1 MNRAIL
7 CAFLL
12 LAAPV
17 HAATPAPAASGGQEA
32 AAAELD
38 GHVAKLADAN
48 AMIRL
53 AAGEAIALIP
63 PDSFAALDARLQ
75 RTPEANSGPMWVVLD
90 KARKALPDTATES
103 DVLKEVLTAG
113 SSPAHRSVALFLAG
127 IRASEKQG
135 GTPGARVLVRLS
147 VDHKGIFKP
156 FTLAALKRMGDR
168 SVAALVEL
176 RRDTDKDLRTFAN
189 KTLDGMGK
197 FLPSDAVQV
206 HDPQSLADVLA
217 AFGKSKDPDAM
228 RAIVPYLNAD
238 RAPVRDAA
246 RAALGAYGEAARP
259 ILDETYSQYTGDKPG
274 ADWSAKKILDSL
286 LVAYDKVRLA
296 DVFKLFD
303 EGIAHRDKGELEEAI
318 ASFDQLL
325 ARAPQFERRAELAP
339 AYLDLA
345 RKKEGDRAASRLL
358 YAKAARLAAG
368 TPLAASIEAEL
379 LVLDTHEQLERGIA
393 DTSLLHKAL
402 ALDPNNAKAKDLL
415 ARIESDFHGKDD
427 TFRRLAL
434 AAFVGVVVTVLA
446 ILFVGKKPAKKDPP
460 ATPRRPIRI

>member
-7 CAFLL
+7 CALLL

-17 HAATPAPAASGGQEA
+17 HAGVPAPAASAQEA
-32 AAAELD
+32 SAAEFD
-38 GHVAKLADAN
+38 GHIAKLADAN
-48 AMIRL
+48 ALIRL
-53 AAGEAIALIP
+53 TAGDAIALTP
-63 PDSFAALDARLQ
+63 PDSFAALEARLL

-90 KARKALPDTATES
+90 KARKALPETATEA
-103 DVLKEVLTAG
+103 DVLKGVLEAG

-127 IRASEKQG
+127 IRACEKQG
-135 GTPGARVLVRLS
+135 GTPGARVLVHLS
-147 VDHKGIFKP
+147 VEHKGIFKP
-156 FTLAALKRMGDR
+156 FTTAALKRMGDR
-168 SVAALVEL
+168 SVAALVEV

-206 HDPQSLADVLA
+206 HDPQSLADVLT
-217 AFGKSKDPDAM
+217 AFGKTKDPDAM

-238 RAPVRDAA
+238 RAPVREAA
-246 RAALGAYGEAARP
+246 RAAIAAFGDAARP
-259 ILDETYSQYTGDKPG
+259 ILDETYAQYTGDKTG

-303 EGIAHRDKGELEEAI
+303 EGIAHREKGELEEAI

-358 YAKAARLAAG
+358 YAKAARLATG

-379 LVLDTHEQLERGIA
+379 LVLDTHEQLDRGIA

-402 ALDPNNAKAKDLL
+402 ALDPNNPKAKELL
-415 ARIESDFHGKDD
+415 ARIEGDVRSKDD
-427 TFRRLAL
+427 TFRRIAL

-446 ILFVGKKPAKKDPP
+446 ILFVGRKPPTKSPP
-460 ATPRRPIRI
+460 PRPIRI

>member
-7 CAFLL
+7 CAVLL

-17 HAATPAPAASGGQEA
+17 HAATPAPPASGQEA
-32 AAAELD
+32 SAAELD
-38 GHVAKLADAN
+38 GQVAKLADAN

-53 AAGEAIALIP
+53 AAGEAIALTP
-63 PDSFAALDARLQ
+63 ADSFAALEARLQ

-127 IRASEKQG
+127 IRACEKQG

-156 FTLAALKRMGDR
+156 FTVAALKRMGDH

-368 TPLAASIEAEL
+368 TPLAASIDAEL
-379 LVLDTHEQLERGIA
+379 LVLDTQEQLDRGIA

-402 ALDPNNAKAKDLL
+402 ALDPNNAKAKELL

-434 AAFVGVVVTVLA
+434 AGFVGIVVTILA
-446 ILFVGKKPAKKDPP
+446 ILFVGRKPAAKKDPP
-460 ATPRRPIRI
+460 APPRRPIRI